1 MEFCI
6 LPRKIFRLYISRY
19 FRDELTTMKQL
30 KYIALTI
37 ITLATLAACNRN
49 STEQQA
55 EQSEPEPQH
64 TILYGIIADDY
75 TIENGEIG
83 KGETLGKILSRYGVS
98 ATTIDKLDKASKDI
112 FPLRQIRAERPFAAF
127 LTKDTVN
134 TPQLDYFV
142 YEKDLVEYVVF
153 GFKNDSITIEKGQKD
168 VTIRRQRRSS
178 TIESSLWGAI
188 MRDSLPYSLA
198 AEMEDI
204 YQWTIDFF
212 GIQKG
217 DHFTVIYDEKL
228 IDTTHVGIGRIWGA
242 KFTCGDKDIYA
253 IPFKQNGKILYWE
266 FNGASLRKQLLKAPL
281 KFTRI
286 SSRFS
291 RSRLH
296 PVHRVYRPHLGV
308 DYAAPTGTPVHA
320 VADGVVTFKGWGG
333 GGGNTLKIKH
343 AGNLVTG
350 YLHLSRFAKGINQG
364 SRVSQGQL
372 IGYVGSTGTSTGP
385 HLDYRIW
392 KNGVN
397 IDPLKVPQEPAEPI
411 AKQNEAAFAVIRERI
426 VAELN
431 GTATPDMIVTQLDS
445 LTIPADSMA
454 LPKVDSTKITTT
466 EAKEKK

>member
-1 MEFCI
+1 MRRF
-6 LPRKIFRLYISRY
+6 IFFTLV
-19 FRDELTTMKQL
+19 
-30 KYIALTI
+30 
-37 ITLATLAACNRN
+37 TLALFLASCNRQAN
-49 STEQQA
+49 QEEQQA
-55 EQSEPEPQH
+55 EVEEPQH
-64 TILYGIIADDY
+64 TILYGIIADNY
-75 TIENGEIG
+75 RTEQGEIG
-83 KGETLGKILSRYGVS
+83 QGETLGKILARYGVS
-98 ATTIDKLDKASKDI
+98 ATTVDKLDKAAKDV
-112 FPLRQIRAERPFAAF
+112 FPLRQIRAGRPFTAFIAADS
-127 LTKDTVN
+127 TGN
-134 TPQLDYFV
+134 GPLDYFV
-142 YEKDLVEYVVF
+142 YEKDVIEYVVF
-153 GFKNDSITIEKGQKD
+153 GFKGDSISITKGEKD
-168 VTIRRQRRSS
+168 VTIKRQRRSAV
-178 TIESSLWGAI
+178 IESSLWGAI

-198 AEMEDI
+198 AELEDI
-204 YQWTIDFF
+204 YQWTVDFF

-242 KFTCGDKDIYA
+242 KFNHAGKDVYA
-253 IPFKQNGKILYWE
+253 IPFRQNDKIQYWE

-281 KFTRI
+281 KFSRI

-350 YLHLSRFAKGINQG
+350 YLHLSKFAKGISQG
-364 SRVSQGQL
+364 TRVSQGQV

-392 KNGVN
+392 KNGTN

-411 AKQNEAAFAVIRERI
+411 KEENTAAFEHIRDRI

-431 GTATPDMIVTQLDS
+431 GEATPEMIVTQLDS
-445 LTIPADSMA
+445 IVMSVADTTKVEEIAANTEPA
-454 LPKVDSTKITTT
+454 
-466 EAKEKK
+466 EKKKRRQ